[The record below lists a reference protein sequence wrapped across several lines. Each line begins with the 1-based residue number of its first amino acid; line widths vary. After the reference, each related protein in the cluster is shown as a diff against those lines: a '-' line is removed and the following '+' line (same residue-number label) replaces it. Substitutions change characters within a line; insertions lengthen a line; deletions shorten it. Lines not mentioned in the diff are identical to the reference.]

1 MVFGWTFTINP
12 QTPKDLYLLH
22 LVTQT
27 IVNEKYELLQKAG
40 KFGKLKI
47 KFIKKQLPG
56 LTNKTKSTESPLS
69 TTKRLTKI

>member
-22 LVTQT
+22 PVTQA

-40 KFGKLKI
+40 IVFPA
-47 KFIKKQLPG
+47 FIIL
-56 LTNKTKSTESPLS
+56 N
-69 TTKRLTKI
+69 